1 MTEQELKQLAQ
12 EYVSGKAELDK
23 LKKRVDSINSEIKT
37 AMEEAKLNE
46 VETESGAVVRYGIT
60 RKESLDEDMLLI
72 KLKQTAPDTTCIKTK
87 EYVDMD
93 ILEGEIYHGLVPKE
107 ALMAM
112 DKCKSVKLTPTLTIS
127 KAKKGK

>member
-12 EYVSGKAELDK
+12 EYVTGKAELDK
-23 LKKRVDSINSEIKT
+23 LKKQIDRINADIKN

-60 RKESLDEDMLLI
+60 RKESMDEDMLLI
-72 KLKQTAPDTTCIKTK
+72 KLKEFAPDTTCIKTK

-93 ILEGEIYHGLVPKE
+93 ILESEIYHGDLSDD
-107 ALMAM
+107 ALKAM
-112 DKCKSVKLTPTLTIS
+112 DKCKNVKLTPVLTIS